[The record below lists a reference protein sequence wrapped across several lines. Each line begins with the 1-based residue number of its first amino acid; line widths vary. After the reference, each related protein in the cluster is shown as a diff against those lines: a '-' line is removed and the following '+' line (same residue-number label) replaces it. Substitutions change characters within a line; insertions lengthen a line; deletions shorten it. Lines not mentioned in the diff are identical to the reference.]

1 MNMVTNKQKAL
12 GQFPTPAWVADALY
26 RQHFSH
32 LGAND
37 LVLEPG
43 CGPGRFLQV
52 IPPHVPAIGIDI
64 DPDMV
69 ERARADRPQGA
80 PRRLHQDRPGFPA
93 NRCDRESSISNE
105 AG

>member
-1 MNMVTNKQKAL
+1 MVTNKQKAL

-69 ERARADRPQGA
+69 ERARGRTGRKVLLGA
-80 PRRLHQDRPGFPA
+80 LLQ
-93 NRCDRESSISNE
+93 S
-105 AG
+105 